1 MKREVQNM
9 KYILLHGLGQNSSS
23 WENTVKVMNQ
33 KSDILCP
40 NLLEWISNTEP
51 CYPYLYQALE
61 NYCESWNE
69 PLNLCGLSLGGILAL
84 HYTIAHSE
92 KVNSLAL
99 IGTQIS
105 MPKNILKFQN
115 IIFKLMPNS
124 AFQKIGIRKNDM
136 IDLCKSMMDLDFS
149 KDLKKIS
156 CQVLVICGEKDKTNK
171 SASLKLKQELPHAEL
186 FMIPHAGHEVN
197 LDSPAELGKKLN
209 IFFQCNENEE
219 TNKITNFFQPK
230 MEKDNSIYMR

>member
-1 MKREVQNM
+1 MK
-9 KYILLHGLGQNSSS
+9 
-23 WENTVKVMNQ
+23 
-33 KSDILCP
+33 
-40 NLLEWISNTEP
+40 
-51 CYPYLYQALE
+51 A
-61 NYCESWNE
+61 
-69 PLNLCGLSLGGILAL
+69 
-84 HYTIAHSE
+84 
-92 KVNSLAL
+92 
-99 IGTQIS
+99 
-105 MPKNILKFQN
+105 
-115 IIFKLMPNS
+115 
-124 AFQKIGIRKNDM
+124 
-136 IDLCKSMMDLDFS
+136 LDFS

-156 CQVLVICGEKDKTNK
+156 CQVLVICGEKDKANK